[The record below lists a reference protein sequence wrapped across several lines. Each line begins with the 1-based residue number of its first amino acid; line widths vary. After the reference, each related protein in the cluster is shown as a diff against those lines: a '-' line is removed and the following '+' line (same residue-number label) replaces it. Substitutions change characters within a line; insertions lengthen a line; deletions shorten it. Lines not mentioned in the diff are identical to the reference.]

1 MAHSVIMETLTN
13 VFEDVYSVN
22 NDTLCSLEQELF
34 GMKESFS
41 HSLDLF
47 IVVVIDLA
55 AVVEHIA
62 NIRD

>member
-1 MAHSVIMETLTN
+1 METLTDI
-13 VFEDVYSVN
+13 FKDVDSVN
-22 NDTLCSLEQELF
+22 NDTFCGLEQELF

-55 AVVEHIA
+55 AMVEHIA
-62 NIRD
+62 NI

>member
-1 MAHSVIMETLTN
+1 MKTLTDI
-13 VFEDVYSVN
+13 FKDVDSVN
-22 NDTLCSLEQELF
+22 NDTFCSLEQELF

-41 HSLDLF
+41 HSLNLL